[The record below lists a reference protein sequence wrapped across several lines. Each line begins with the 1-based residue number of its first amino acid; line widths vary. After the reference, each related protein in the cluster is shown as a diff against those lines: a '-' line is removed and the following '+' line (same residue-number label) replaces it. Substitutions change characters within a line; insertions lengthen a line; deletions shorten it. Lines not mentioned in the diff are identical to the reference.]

1 MFTGHMN
8 VDKKGLKILI
18 VEDSLLIVKRLWSL
32 LSDMEGVATL
42 AHAKDG
48 NEAILLAMQLNPDV
62 IILDIKIPGKSGVE
76 VLPELKSKSY
86 AKVIMLTNYSD
97 AYYKDLCLKLG
108 AEYFLDKSN
117 EFEKIN
123 DILLNIVPVS

>member
-1 MFTGHMN
+1 MKIT
-8 VDKKGLKILI
+8 KKGLKILI

-32 LSDMEGVATL
+32 LSDMDGVSTI

-48 NEAILLAMQLNPDV
+48 NEAILLAMELNPDV

-76 VLPELKSKSY
+76 VLPELKTKSY

-97 AYYKDLCLKLG
+97 AYYKNLCMKLG

-123 DILLNIVPVS
+123 EILMSIAPVNG

>member
-1 MFTGHMN
+1 MN
-8 VDKKGLKILI
+8 QDKRGLKILI
-18 VEDSLLIVKRLWSL
+18 VEDSMLIVKRLWSL

-48 NEAILLAMQLNPDV
+48 NEAILLAKEINPDV

-76 VLPELKSKSY
+76 VLPELKLKSY

-97 AYYKDLCLKLG
+97 VYYKNLCLKLG

-117 EFEKIN
+117 EFEKIYE
-123 DILLNIVPVS
+123 ILLSIEPVH

>member
-1 MFTGHMN
+1 MN
-8 VDKKGLKILI
+8 PGKKGLKILI

-48 NEAILLAMQLNPDV
+48 NEAILLAKEINPDV
-62 IILDIKIPGKSGVE
+62 IILDIKIPGKSVVE
-76 VLPELKSKSY
+76 VLPELKLKSY

-97 AYYKDLCLKLG
+97 VYYKNLCLKLG

-117 EFEKIN
+117 EFEKIYE
-123 DILLNIVPVS
+123 ILLSIEPVS

>member
-1 MFTGHMN
+1 MKIT
-8 VDKKGLKILI
+8 KKGLKILI

-32 LSDMEGVATL
+32 LSDMDGVATIV
-42 AHAKDG
+42 HAKDG
-48 NEAILLAMQLNPDV
+48 NEAILLAIELNPDV

-76 VLPELKSKSY
+76 VLPELKTKSY

-97 AYYKDLCLKLG
+97 TYYKNLCMKLG

-123 DILLNIVPVS
+123 EILMNIAPVNK

>member
-1 MFTGHMN
+1 
-8 VDKKGLKILI
+8 
-18 VEDSLLIVKRLWSL
+18 
-32 LSDMEGVATL
+32 
-42 AHAKDG
+42 
-48 NEAILLAMQLNPDV
+48 PDV

-76 VLPELKSKSY
+76 VLPELKTKSY

-97 AYYKDLCLKLG
+97 AYYKNLCMKLG

-123 DILLNIVPVS
+123 EILMSIVPVE

>member
-1 MFTGHMN
+1 MN
-8 VDKKGLKILI
+8 IDKKGLKILI

>member
-1 MFTGHMN
+1 MKIT
-8 VDKKGLKILI
+8 KKGLKILI
-18 VEDSLLIVKRLWSL
+18 VEDSLLIVKRLWTL
-32 LSDMEGVATL
+32 LSDMEGVSTI
-42 AHAKDG
+42 AHAKDA
-48 NEAILLAMQLNPDV
+48 NEAILLAMELNPDV

-76 VLPELKSKSY
+76 VLPELKTKSY

-97 AYYKDLCLKLG
+97 AYYKNLCMKLG

-123 DILLNIVPVS
+123 EILMSIVPVE

>member
-1 MFTGHMN
+1 MLMN
-8 VDKKGLKILI
+8 AEKKGLKILI

-32 LSDMEGVATL
+32 LSDMEGIATL

-48 NEAILLAMQLNPDV
+48 NEAILLAKEINPDV

-76 VLPELKSKSY
+76 VLPELKQKSY

-97 AYYKDLCLKLG
+97 VYYKNLCLKLG

-117 EFEKIN
+117 EFEKIYE
-123 DILLNIVPVS
+123 ILLSIEPVQ

>member
-1 MFTGHMN
+1 MN
-8 VDKKGLKILI
+8 PGKKGLKILI

-48 NEAILLAMQLNPDV
+48 NEAILLAKEINPDV

-76 VLPELKSKSY
+76 VLPELK
-86 AKVIMLTNYSD
+86 
-97 AYYKDLCLKLG
+97 LK
-108 AEYFLDKSN
+108 
-117 EFEKIN
+117 
-123 DILLNIVPVS
+123 